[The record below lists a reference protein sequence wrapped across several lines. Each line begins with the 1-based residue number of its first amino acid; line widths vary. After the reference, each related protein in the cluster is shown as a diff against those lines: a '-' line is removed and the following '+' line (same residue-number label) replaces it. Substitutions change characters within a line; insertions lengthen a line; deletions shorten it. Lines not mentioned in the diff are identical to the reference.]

1 MYIYIYIYYNN
12 KKNNIENDDSMSR
25 YTYMYMYMYVRY
37 CMLFKKQYYNK
48 PLINLD
54 CMVIMEKYQIKGL
67 TVRAEPHN
75 DRTLG

>member
-1 MYIYIYIYYNN
+1 
-12 KKNNIENDDSMSR
+12 
-25 YTYMYMYMYVRY
+25 MYMYMYVRY